1 MKTAREELIARTFAE
16 SFFKRFLAVLK
27 LLDSTKKIE
36 LKFKKVKQTYYR
48 NIFRHLELKSKT
60 QYICHLFYARNLEHI

>member
-1 MKTAREELIARTFAE
+1 MKTPREELIARTFAE

-36 LKFKKVKQTYYR
+36 LKQTYVSQYFLT
-48 NIFRHLELKSKT
+48 FRISTWSAVVLAKG
-60 QYICHLFYARNLEHI
+60 

>member
-1 MKTAREELIARTFAE
+1 MKTPREELIARTFAE

-48 NIFRHLELKSKT
+48 NIFRHLEFLYGM
-60 QYICHLFYARNLEHI
+60 QWYWQRIRI

>member
-1 MKTAREELIARTFAE
+1 MKTPREELIARTFAE

-36 LKFKKVKQTYYR
+36 LKFKKVKQTYVSQYFLT
-48 NIFRHLELKSKT
+48 FRISTWSAVVLAKG
-60 QYICHLFYARNLEHI
+60 

>member
-27 LLDSTKKIE
+27 TLDSTKKIE
-36 LKFKKVKQTYYR
+36 LKFKKVKQTYR
-48 NIFRHLELKSKT
+48 NIF
-60 QYICHLFYARNLEHI
+60 